1 MTRWLYSFLIRLHP
15 ACFRQRFGEQMLS
28 VFDESVRQ
36 RGGTHLLADAAVSL
50 FRQRLFRPE
59 PQAFARH
66 MNLAWILSIIPI
78 EILVV
83 MEVNPTTTTV
93 GASLL
98 YALLPIFTFLS
109 FHPLLSRG
117 LSGDDDRFISISDAN
132 RQRQTKLER
141 QRDIF
146 RVWAEH
152 TGRILMLCLA
162 IWGVP
167 VLIGAL
173 FGSTH
178 VTRSWAFVNVIVV
191 GIQTLTYF
199 AVLKS
204 VDKRSVD
211 ALQQQ
216 IEAHR

>member
-1 MTRWLYSFLIRLHP
+1 
-15 ACFRQRFGEQMLS
+15 
-28 VFDESVRQ
+28 
-36 RGGTHLLADAAVSL
+36 
-50 FRQRLFRPE
+50 
-59 PQAFARH
+59 
-66 MNLAWILSIIPI
+66 
-78 EILVV
+78 

-117 LSGDDDRFISISDAN
+117 LSGDGDRFISISDAN

-167 VLIGAL
+167 VLIGSL

-199 AVLKS
+199 AVLKG
-204 VDKRSVD
+204 VNKRSVD

>member
-1 MTRWLYSFLIRLHP
+1 MTRWLYSVLIRLHP

-28 VFDESVRQ
+28 VFDESVRH
-36 RGGTHLLADAAVSL
+36 RGSIHLLADAAVSL
-50 FRQRLFRPE
+50 FRQRLFRPA
-59 PQAFARH
+59 PQAFAGC
-66 MNLAWILSIIPI
+66 MNVAWILSVIPI
-78 EILVV
+78 EILVA

-117 LSGDDDRFISISDAN
+117 LAGDDDRFISISDAS
-132 RQRQTKLER
+132 RQQQTKLER

-152 TGRILMLCLA
+152 TGGILLLCLA

-167 VLIGAL
+167 VLIAAFFDG
-173 FGSTH
+173 TH
-178 VTRSWAFVNVIVV
+178 VTRSWAFVNMIVI

-199 AVLKS
+199 AVLQGLN
-204 VDKRSVD
+204 KRSVD
-211 ALQQQ
+211 ALQHQ
-216 IEAHR
+216 IETQR